1 MDFPAP
7 GTKVVDAMRI
17 FHKHQRRDLAGA
29 VEFFL
34 HRPHKEE
41 HGALED
47 AVAAVEV
54 LAEMVRG

>member
-41 HGALED
+41 HGAQED

-54 LAEMVRG
+54 LAEIVRG